1 MMDIQDFDWHAVT
14 VCQILVLQEKTI
26 PYVIER
32 TVSRSHFFHCDPQ
45 QTYVIRAQEREDGT
59 VCLLVDDSLEMS
71 SSVAAVLR
79 NGDVQHD

>member
-1 MMDIQDFDWHAVT
+1 MMDIRIFIGMPLRYAKS
-14 VCQILVLQEKTI
+14 VLQEKNI

-45 QTYVIRAQEREDGT
+45 QTYVIRTQEREDGT